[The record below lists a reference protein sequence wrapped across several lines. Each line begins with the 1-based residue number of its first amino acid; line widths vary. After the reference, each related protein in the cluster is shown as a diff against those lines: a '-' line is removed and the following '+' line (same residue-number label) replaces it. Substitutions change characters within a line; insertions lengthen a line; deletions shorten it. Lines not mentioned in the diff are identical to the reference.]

1 MEPFPQLD
9 GTSSSASLGH
19 SLNNTEHKAQ
29 RRRKSSGLGGEIRA
43 GDTGAPAL
51 STMLPEAMSSALL
64 RVCCPSQS
72 RATALKLLSGDQ
84 EVF

>member
-9 GTSSSASLGH
+9 GTSSGASLGH
-19 SLNNTEHKAQ
+19 SLSNTEHKAQ

-51 STMLPEAMSSALL
+51 STMLPEAMSPALL
-64 RVCCPSQS
+64 RVFCLSQS
-72 RATALKLLSGDQ
+72 QALGFELTSQD
-84 EVF
+84 